1 MNEVT
6 LIIDS
11 EGIPA
16 ENRIMYGNIFAGII
30 GEVGEEGTHLK
41 CAISGDFNLITLL
54 RLKSQLGALSVKI
67 DEFIAD
73 ELSVLPI
80 NMKVFNLVAEDG
92 VNGDS

>member
-11 EGIPA
+11 EGVPA
-16 ENRIMYGNIFAGII
+16 ESRIMYGNMFAGII
-30 GEVGEEGTHLK
+30 GEVGEEGTHLRY
-41 CAISGDFNLITLL
+41 AISGDFNLITLL
-54 RLKSQLGALSVKI
+54 RLKSQLGELSAKI

-80 NMKVFNLVAEDG
+80 NVKVLRVLEEDG
-92 VNGDS
+92 VNGNS

>member
-11 EGIPA
+11 EGVPA

-30 GEVGEEGTHLK
+30 GEVGEEGTHLR

-54 RLKSQLGALSVKI
+54 RLKSQLGTLSAKV

-80 NMKVFNLVAEDG
+80 NMKVLNLVAEEG
-92 VNGDS
+92 VNEHS

>member
-11 EGIPA
+11 EGVPT
-16 ENRIMYGNIFAGII
+16 ENRIMYGNMFAGII
-30 GEVGEEGTHLK
+30 GEVGEEGTHMR

-54 RLKSQLGALSVKI
+54 RLKSQLGELSAKI

-80 NMKVFNLVAEDG
+80 NVKVLRVLEEGD
-92 VNGDS
+92 VNGNS